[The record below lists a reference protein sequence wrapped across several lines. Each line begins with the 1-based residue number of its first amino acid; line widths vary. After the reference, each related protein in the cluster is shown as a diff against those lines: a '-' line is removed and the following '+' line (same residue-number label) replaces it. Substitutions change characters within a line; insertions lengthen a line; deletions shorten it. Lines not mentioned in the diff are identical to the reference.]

1 MKITVISTDNPAHV
15 ETVIDPVK
23 LQDSDS
29 MDLVSIYHGL
39 IYNIT
44 EDNNT
49 IRYIINGEET
59 VSNIKPGYYQSS
71 SDIFDAIQACV
82 EEKGLEKVIQFLS
95 KDNLRY
101 IKMTIGTFIVGDDT
115 PFSIILPNMTK
126 NIRSYVLNTIFV
138 TRRVVNGFLCNAQRL
153 FYMSSICL
161 RVLIK
166 YTYSA
171 LFYCITIS
179 MLYIYIYIYR
189 LHI

>member
-1 MKITVISTDNPAHV
+1 MKITVISTDNPARV

-23 LQDSDS
+23 LNDGDS

-49 IRYIINGEET
+49 ISNIINGEET

-71 SDIFDAIQACV
+71 FDIFDAIQACV

-126 NIRSYVLNTIFV
+126 NI
-138 TRRVVNGFLCNAQRL
+138 
-153 FYMSSICL
+153 
-161 RVLIK
+161 
-166 YTYSA
+166 
-171 LFYCITIS
+171 
-179 MLYIYIYIYR
+179 
-189 LHI
+189 